1 VAIAADAQSEGVEA
15 IMTTTKGSAQRH
27 AAVWGVRAEDWA
39 NHQEKVVDPLY
50 EGVLA
55 RFEVGPATRL
65 LDVGCGAGGFLVKA
79 KARGASIKGLDA
91 TPELVAIAKR
101 RLPGSDIGQGELEEL
116 PFGEGEFDLVTG
128 FNAFQYA
135 ADPVHA
141 LEEAR
146 RVLRPGG
153 AVIVATWGRPED
165 CEGAG
170 VIWALKPLLP
180 PPSPTKPPSGGPFCL
195 TEEAPLRAY
204 VAEAGLDAAL
214 VEYVSCPFVY
224 ASDAD
229 ALRALLS
236 GGPLVAAINNSGEE
250 KVRAAVLGAIAPY
263 RTTAGGYRLE
273 NKFRYVVARR
283 LKE

>member
-1 VAIAADAQSEGVEA
+1 MEA
-15 IMTTTKGSAQRH
+15 VMMTTATKGSAAHH
-27 AAVWGVRAEDWA
+27 AALWGVRAEDWA

-50 EGVLA
+50 DAVLE
-55 RFEVGPATRL
+55 RFEVGPATQL
-65 LDVGCGAGGFLVKA
+65 LDVGCGSGGFLVKA

-101 RLPGSDIGQGELEEL
+101 RLPGSHVVQGELEDL
-116 PFGEGEFDLVTG
+116 PFGDGELDLVTG

-141 LEEAR
+141 LVEAR

-170 VIWALKPLLP
+170 VIRVLKPLLP
-180 PPSPTKPPSGGPFCL
+180 PPAPTKPPTGGPFCL
-195 TEEAPLRAY
+195 TDEAPLRAY
-204 VAEAGLDAAL
+204 VAEAGLEAAL
-214 VEYVSCPFVY
+214 VAHVSCPFVY
-224 ASDAD
+224 ASEAD
-229 ALRALLS
+229 ALRALLCA
-236 GGPLVAAINNSGEE
+236 GPLVAAINNSGEE
-250 KVRAAVLGAIAPY
+250 RVRAAVLGAIAPY

-273 NKFRYVVARR
+273 NQFRYVVARR
-283 LKE
+283 LQG

>member
-1 VAIAADAQSEGVEA
+1 VAIAAGAQSDGMEA
-15 IMTTTKGSAQRH
+15 IMTRAKGSAAHH
-27 AAVWGVRAEDWA
+27 AALWGVRAEDWA
-39 NHQEKVVDPLY
+39 QHQENVVDPLY
-50 EGVLA
+50 DAVLE

-65 LDVGCGAGGFLVKA
+65 LDVGCGAGGLLVKA

-101 RLPGSDIGQGELEEL
+101 RLPGIDIVLGEIEAL
-116 PFGEGEFDLVTG
+116 PFDDAEFDLVTG

-170 VIWALKPLLP
+170 VIRALKPLLP
-180 PPSPTKPPSGGPFCL
+180 PPAPTKPPSGGPFCL

-214 VEYVSCPFVY
+214 VAHVACPFVY
-224 ASDAD
+224 ASEAD

-236 GGPLVAAINNSGEE
+236 GGPLVAAINNAGEE
-250 KVRAAVLGAIAPY
+250 RVRAAVLDAIAPY
-263 RTTAGGYRLE
+263 RTSTGGYRLE

-283 LKE
+283 PQG